1 MPRRLRLRPRP
12 ALCHILLWQHGAQ
25 RRPKATPSI
34 CDGARFAPPCACASR
49 KQVEPAS
56 AERALR
62 GDRRFSWPQGA
73 WLLGERGR
81 LGTAPSRPSPPGG
94 HAPCGHEKRRSPRS
108 ARSALA
114 GSTCLRDAQAHG
126 GAKRAPSQ
134 IEASVSRVATHR
146 VATPDMRSLPQI
158 GRSRSQPPAPSAAG
172 AVRDQQGPRRDRVR
186 HRRGCARAHA
196 RARTRARG
204 SARLARRARVERRA
218 TSLLVPHRA
227 RLVVGM
233 CRTRIGSV
241 SCYRLL
247 FSLTR
252 YRAGLC
258 ARARAP
264 N

>member
-1 MPRRLRLRPRP
+1 MRSLRKTMWLR
-12 ALCHILLWQHGAQ
+12 AQ
-25 RRPKATPSI
+25 RAHSETCGRSHRVRGLRSAVLRVRLADTCRSSRTTETCADQPSRRA
-34 CDGARFAPPCACASR
+34 GALPPPARASPAAL
-49 KQVEPAS
+49 PAS
-56 AERALR
+56 ALAPRGEGGSATRQAAPFLRAATRLAHTRNGGRR
-62 GDRRFSWPQGA
+62 GAPAPRSLAPPACATRR
-73 WLLGERGR
+73 R
-81 LGTAPSRPSPPGG
+81 TA
-94 HAPCGHEKRRSPRS
+94 ARS
-108 ARSALA
+108 ARRHRS
-114 GSTCLRDAQAHG
+114 
-126 GAKRAPSQ
+126 RASL
-134 IEASVSRVATHR
+134 SRVATHR

-186 HRRGCARAHA
+186 HRRGCARA
-196 RARTRARG
+196 RARG
-204 SARLARRARVERRA
+204 SARRARRARVERRA